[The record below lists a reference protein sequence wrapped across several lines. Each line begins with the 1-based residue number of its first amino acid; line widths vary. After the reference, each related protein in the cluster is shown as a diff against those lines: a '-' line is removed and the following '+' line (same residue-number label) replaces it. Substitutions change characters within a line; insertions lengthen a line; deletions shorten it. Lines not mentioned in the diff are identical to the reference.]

1 MHAML
6 VTATPL
12 HQPVSKATRALLRL
26 IHAEVAKCVANG
38 VLKGKV
44 VAPGS
49 AGENSAP

>member
-1 MHAML
+1 ML

-26 IHAEVAKCVANG
+26 IHAEVVKCVANG

-49 AGENSAP
+49 AGETGAP